1 MGSFLSLPVIQQII
15 QRYLFSIKLIKI
27 IQIITRNETCYKYL
41 VSGSLLSISSP
52 WNNAWYN
59 WHSINIYEM
68 NEINKKWVLSTF
80 LKFQKQN
87 FIYYALETRSKY
99 FPSSIQQMNKTS
111 QSCHWIRISQ
121 ASSQR
126 HSVVLNIIRLAEVSF
141 NIDRHTSLNE
151 LSLVFLFKV
160 LQSMHLLINHKHTA
174 FH

>member
-1 MGSFLSLPVIQQII
+1 MVP
-15 QRYLFSIKLIKI
+15 
-27 IQIITRNETCYKYL
+27 
-41 VSGSLLSISSP
+41 GSLLSISSP
-52 WNNAWYN
+52 WNNAWSN

-68 NEINKKWVLSTF
+68 NVINKKWVLSTF

-87 FIYYALETRSKY
+87 FIYYVLDTRSKY
-99 FPSSIQQMNKTS
+99 FPSLTQQMIKTS
-111 QSCHWIRISQ
+111 PSFHWINISQ
-121 ASSQR
+121 TSSER
-126 HSVVLNIIRLAEVSF
+126 HSVVLNIILLAKVSF